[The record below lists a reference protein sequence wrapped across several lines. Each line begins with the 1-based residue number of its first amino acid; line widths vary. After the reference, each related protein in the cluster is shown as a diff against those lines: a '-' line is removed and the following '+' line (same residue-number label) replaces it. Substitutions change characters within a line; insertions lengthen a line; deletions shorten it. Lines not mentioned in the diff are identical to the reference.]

1 MRISVLLFACAVL
14 LVGLDLRAR
23 LAASQSPDSSRRADI
38 YHDGWIDLNKN
49 GRMDIYENPKAPID
63 QRIDDLLRQ
72 MNVDEKTCQ
81 TATLYGVGR
90 GRTGQEPPMKDELPT
105 AEWKQHLWKDGIAN
119 IDEHLNGVGPNGK
132 SIYATDI
139 VKHAWA
145 MNEVQRFFIEQ
156 TRLGVPVDFTNEGLR
171 GLAFSKATSF
181 PSELGQGHTW
191 DKELISQIGRITADE
206 ARALGYT
213 NVYAPTLDVSRDQR
227 WGRIEDTY
235 GEDPYLVSRLG
246 VEMTRAMQKN
256 YQIVSTA
263 KHFAVYS
270 IAKGARE
277 GQART
282 DPQATPHEVENIFL
296 PPFKAA
302 IKEGGLLGIMSS
314 YNDYDGVPVT
324 GSHYW
329 LTERLR
335 NEFGFRGYVVSD
347 SAAVE
352 YLYNKHG
359 VAADMKDAVRQS
371 IEAGLNVKTNFTPPD
386 DFVLPLRELVKEGK
400 VSMKTLDDRVRD
412 VLRVKF
418 ILGLFDH
425 PYIQDTARADK
436 IVNSPEHQQVALRAA
451 RESIVLLKN
460 EANALPLRKD
470 IRSIAVIGPNADDDS
485 LTRYRYGPNQVNGI
499 TVLQGIKNK
508 LGDQVKVNYA
518 KGCDVTDEHW
528 PQTEVLPEPLTDKE
542 RGEIAKAVEAAK
554 KSDVAVVVL
563 GDSPN
568 TVGETASRTSLDLP
582 GRQVDLVQ
590 AVHATGKPVVVVVL
604 NGRPMSI
611 NWVDKYVPGI
621 IEAWFPGA
629 QGGTA
634 IADVLF
640 GDYNPGGKLTVTFPK
655 TVGQIPYNFPTKPNA
670 QWEGEKTR
678 VNGAL
683 YFFGHGLSYTTF
695 AYSSL
700 RINPK
705 LVSQAGASV
714 NVNRRGTSPT
724 NRGIPRG
731 TIDSE
736 GRPLS
741 VIVTCDVTNTG
752 SRAGDEVVQLYTHEL
767 VTTVTTYEKNLRGF
781 ERIHLNPGQTQTVSF
796 TLTRDDLALWDRQMH
811 FVVEPG
817 KFKVMIGSGSEDIRL
832 TGQFEVTR

>member
-1 MRISVLLFACAVL
+1 MSVKPIILFVAIAALFYGLLFI
-14 LVGLDLRAR
+14 
-23 LAASQSPDSSRRADI
+23 QPSSSAQDNKSI
-38 YHDGWIDLNKN
+38 YHQGWIDLNKN
-49 GRMDIYENPKAPID
+49 DRMDVYENPGAPINA
-63 QRIDDLLRQ
+63 RVDDLLRQ
-72 MNVDEKTCQ
+72 MNLNEKTCQ
-81 TATLYGVGR
+81 MATLYGVGR
-90 GRTGQEPPMKDELPT
+90 GRTGQKAPLEDELPT
-105 AEWKQHLWKDGIAN
+105 PEWKSKLWKDGIAN

-139 VKHAWA
+139 AKHVWA

-156 TRLGVPVDFTNEGLR
+156 TRLGIPVDFTNEGLR
-171 GLAFSKATSF
+171 GLAWSYSTSF
-181 PSELGQGHTW
+181 PSELAQGHTW
-191 DKELISQIGRITADE
+191 DPQLIGEIGRITADE

-246 VEMTRAMQKN
+246 VEMARAMQKD
-256 YQIVSTA
+256 YRVASTA
-263 KHFAVYS
+263 KHFAIYS
-270 IAKGARE
+270 VGKGARE

-282 DPQATPHEVENIFL
+282 DPQVTLHEVENILL

-302 IKEGGLLGIMSS
+302 IKEAHILGVMSS
-314 YNDYDGVPVT
+314 YNDYDSVPVT

-371 IEAGLNVKTNFTPPD
+371 IEAGLNVKTNFTPPE

-400 VSMKTLDDRVRD
+400 VPMKTLDDRVRD

-418 ILGLFDH
+418 ILGIFDH
-425 PYIQDTARADK
+425 PYVEDANRTVQ
-436 IVNSPEHQQVALRAA
+436 IVNSAEHQQVALRAA

-460 EANALPLRKD
+460 DHNALPLSKD
-470 IRSIAVIGPNADDDS
+470 IRSIAVIGPNADEDD
-485 LTRYRYGPNQVNGI
+485 LNRYRYGPNQIKGV
-499 TVLQGIKNK
+499 TVLAGIRNK
-508 LGDQVKVNYA
+508 LGDRVKVNYA
-518 KGCDVTDEHW
+518 KGCDVTSEHW
-528 PQTEVLPEPLTDKE
+528 PQTEVLPEPLTEKE
-542 RGEIAKAVEAAK
+542 KDEIAKAVDAAK

-563 GDSPN
+563 GDGVN

-582 GRQVDLVQ
+582 GRQLELVQ
-590 AVHATGKPVVVVVL
+590 AVYATGKPTIVVLL

-640 GDYNPGGKLTVTFPK
+640 GDYNPGGKLSVTFPK

-695 AYSSL
+695 KYSNL
-700 RINPK
+700 RISPES
-705 LVSQAGASV
+705 LSV
-714 NVNRRGTSPT
+714 PRVVATRGSSPT
-724 NRGIPRG
+724 IREGAPLKV
-731 TIDSE
+731 TI
-736 GRPLS
+736 
-741 VIVTCDVTNTG
+741 IVDITNTG

-767 VTTVTTYEKNLRGF
+767 VTSVTTYEKNLRGF
-781 ERIHLNPGQTQTVSF
+781 DRIHLNPGEAKTVTF
-796 TLTRDDLALWDRQMH
+796 TLTREDLGLWDRQMH
-811 FVVEPG
+811 FVIEPG

-832 TGQFEVTR
+832 TGEFEIQGR

>member
-1 MRISVLLFACAVL
+1 MRIISLIAFNLFASLAISSSL
-14 LVGLDLRAR
+14 ATPERAINQTPR
-23 LAASQSPDSSRRADI
+23 ASGNKSI
-38 YHDGWIDLNKN
+38 YRDGWIDLNKN
-49 GRMDIYENPKAPID
+49 GRMDVYENSRAPID
-63 QRIDDLLRQ
+63 RRVDDLLRQ
-72 MNVDEKTCQ
+72 MNLEEKTCQ

-90 GRTGQEPPMKDELPT
+90 GRTGGELPLKDELPT
-105 AEWKQHLWKDGIAN
+105 PEWKTRLWKDGIAN

-139 VKHAWA
+139 AKHVWA
-145 MNEVQRFFIEQ
+145 MNEVQRFFVED
-156 TRLGVPVDFTNEGLR
+156 TRLGIPVDFTNEGLR
-171 GLAFSKATSF
+171 GLAFSNATSF

-191 DKELISQIGRITADE
+191 DKQLISEIGRITAAE

-213 NVYAPTLDVSRDQR
+213 NIYAPTLDVSRDQR

-246 VEMTRAMQKN
+246 VEMARAMQKD
-256 YQIVSTA
+256 YRVASTP

-282 DPQATPHEVENIFL
+282 DPQATRHEVEEIFL

-302 IKEGGLLGIMSS
+302 IKEAHILGVMSS
-314 YNDYDGVPVT
+314 YNDYDSAPVT
-324 GSHYW
+324 GSYYW

-335 NEFGFRGYVVSD
+335 NDFGFRGYVVSD

-371 IEAGLNVKTNFTPPD
+371 IEAGLNVKTNFTPPT
-386 DFVLPLRELVKEGK
+386 DFVLPLRELMKEGK
-400 VSMKTLDDRVRD
+400 VSVKTLDDRVRD

-418 ILGLFDH
+418 LLGIFDR
-425 PYIQDTARADK
+425 PYVADASYAEK
-436 IVNSPEHQQVALRAA
+436 IVNSAEHQQVALRAA

-460 EANALPLRKD
+460 DHNALPLSKD
-470 IRSIAVIGPNADDDS
+470 VRSIAVIGPNADDDS
-485 LTRYRYGPNQVNGI
+485 LTRYRYGPNAVKGV
-499 TVLQGIKNK
+499 TVLEGIRNK
-508 LGDQVKVNYA
+508 LGDRVKVNYA
-518 KGCDVTDEHW
+518 KGCDVVNEHW
-528 PQTEVLPEPLTDKE
+528 PETEVLPEPLTEKE
-542 RGEIAKAVEAAK
+542 KDEIAKAVDAAK
-554 KSDVAVVVL
+554 KADVAVVVL
-563 GDSPN
+563 GDSTS

-582 GRQVDLVQ
+582 GRQLDLVQ
-590 AVHATGKPVVVVVL
+590 AVYATGKPVVVVLL
-604 NGRPMSI
+604 NGRPISI
-611 NWVDKYVPGI
+611 NWINKYVPGI
-621 IEAWFPGA
+621 VEAWFPGA

-695 AYSSL
+695 AYSNL
-700 RINPK
+700 KIVPQN
-705 LVSQAGASV
+705 VSAMA
-714 NVNRRGTSPT
+714 P
-724 NRGIPRG
+724 
-731 TIDSE
+731 D
-736 GRPLS
+736 
-741 VIVTCDVTNTG
+741 VTVACDVTNTG
-752 SRAGDEVVQLYTHEL
+752 SRAGDEVVQLYTRQL
-767 VTTVTTYEKNLRGF
+767 VTSVTTYEKNLRGF
-781 ERIHLNPGQTQTVSF
+781 ERIHLRPGETKTVTF
-796 TLTRDDLALWDRQMH
+796 KLRRDDLALWDRQLH
-811 FVVEPG
+811 FVIEPG
-817 KFKVMIGSGSEDIRL
+817 KFKAMIGSGSEDIRV
-832 TGQFEVTR
+832 TGQFEIVSARQRTR

>member
-1 MRISVLLFACAVL
+1 MKIITVILTVFFAVL
-14 LVGLDLRAR
+14 LSAVPSIQHSTAQDGK
-23 LAASQSPDSSRRADI
+23 SI
-38 YHDGWIDLNKN
+38 YHQSWIDLNKN
-49 GRMDIYENPKAPID
+49 GRMDVYEDPRAPINA
-63 QRIDDLLRQ
+63 RVEDLLRQ
-72 MNVDEKTCQ
+72 MNLDEKTCQ

-90 GRTGQEPPMKDELPT
+90 GRTGQPAPLEDELPT
-105 AEWKQHLWKDGIAN
+105 PEWKTNKLWKDGIAN

-139 VKHAWA
+139 AKHVWA
-145 MNEVQRFFIEQ
+145 MNEVQRFFIEN
-156 TRLGVPVDFTNEGLR
+156 TRLGIPVDFTNEGLR
-171 GLAFSKATSF
+171 GLAFSTATSF

-191 DKELISQIGRITADE
+191 DKELISEIGRITADE

-246 VEMTRAMQKN
+246 VEMAKAMQKN
-256 YQIVSTA
+256 YQIASTA

-282 DPQATPHEVENIFL
+282 DPQATRQEVESLLL

-302 IKEGGLLGIMSS
+302 IKEAGILGVMSS
-314 YNDYDGVPVT
+314 YNDYDGAPVT

-335 NEFGFRGYVVSD
+335 NDFGFRGYVVSD

-352 YLYNKHG
+352 YLYSKHG
-359 VAADMKDAVRQS
+359 VATDMKDAVRQS
-371 IEAGLNVKTNFTPPD
+371 IQAGLNVKTNFTPPA

-400 VSMKTLDDRVRD
+400 VSIKTLDDRVRD

-418 ILGLFDH
+418 MLGLFDH
-425 PYIQDTARADK
+425 PYVEDAKRTEG
-436 IVNSPEHQQVALRAA
+436 IVNSSEHQQVALRAA

-460 EANALPLRKD
+460 DHNALPLSKE

-485 LTRYRYGPNQVNGI
+485 LTRYRYGPNAVTGV

-508 LGDQVKVNYA
+508 LGDRVKVNYA
-518 KGCDVTDEHW
+518 KGCDATNEHW
-528 PQTEVLPEPLTDKE
+528 PETEVLPEPLTEKE
-542 RGEIAKAVEAAK
+542 KDDIAEASDAAK

-563 GDSPN
+563 GDSPT

-582 GRQVDLVQ
+582 GRQLELVQ
-590 AVHATGKPVVVVVL
+590 AVYATGKPVVVVMI

-611 NWVDKYVPGI
+611 NWVNKYVPGI
-621 IEAWFPGA
+621 IQTWFPGA

-655 TVGQIPYNFPTKPNA
+655 TVGQIPYNFPSKPNA

-683 YFFGHGLSYTTF
+683 YYFGHGLSYTTF
-695 AYSSL
+695 KYSNL
-700 RINPK
+700 RISPPAVSFINSSRGRRGSNLTVSESANPK
-705 LVSQAGASV
+705 ITV
-714 NVNRRGTSPT
+714 NVD
-724 NRGIPRG
+724 I
-731 TIDSE
+731 
-736 GRPLS
+736 
-741 VIVTCDVTNTG
+741 TNTG
-752 SRAGDEVVQLYTHEL
+752 ARAGDEVVQLYIHEL
-767 VTTVTTYEKNLRGF
+767 VTSVTTYEKNLRGF
-781 ERIHLNPGQTQTVSF
+781 ERIHLAPGETKTVSF
-796 TLTRDDLALWDRQMH
+796 LLTRDDLVIWNQQMK

-832 TGQFEVTR
+832 NGQFEVR